1 MKSNPSFESS
11 TRNQRPVTSDQ
22 KPETRNL
29 LTHTRNGWYCPQGD
43 FYIDPTQ
50 KVDRAII
57 THAHADHSRWG
68 MKHYLSHHYN
78 EGVMKRRLGKDIS
91 FEGINYGE
99 KRYINGVQVSFHPAG
114 HIPGSAQI
122 RLEYKGDIWVITGD
136 YKCNDDGLS
145 TPFELV
151 KCHHF
156 ITESTFGLPV
166 FNWESQDKIIQ
177 QVNDYWASCVAK
189 GEHLILTAYSLGKA
203 QRLLNLLDRG
213 IGQIHCHGAIV
224 EMNRGLEESGALNN
238 CSKDFHDYL
247 PLKDFS
253 PKNGETCLFIMP
265 PSGISDGFLKK
276 LKNYR
281 TANCS
286 GWMAL
291 RGRQRWDNLDKG
303 FVISDHADWKELI
316 WACKETGAEDI
327 RAVHGYTEVLEKYLV
342 TGF

>member
-1 MKSNPSFESS
+1 MKSNPSLESK
-11 TRNQRPVTSDQ
+11 TQNLEAVTNNQ

-29 LTHTRNGWYCPQGD
+29 LTKTRSGWYCPQGD

-50 KVDRAII
+50 KVKKALI

-68 MKHYLSHHYN
+68 MEHYLSHRYN

-91 FEGINYGE
+91 FQSTEYGKE
-99 KRYINGVQVSFHPAG
+99 LNINGVRVSFHPAG

-122 RLEYKGDIWVITGD
+122 RLEFKGDVWVITGD

-145 TPFELV
+145 TPFEPI

-166 FNWESQDKIIQ
+166 FNWESQETIVKQIET
-177 QVNDYWASCVAK
+177 YWQECIDN

-203 QRLLNLLDRG
+203 QRLLHMLPRG
-213 IGQIHCHGAIV
+213 ISPVYCHGAVV
-224 EMNRGLEESGALNN
+224 EMNRGLEESGALVNA
-238 CSKDFHDYL
+238 SKSFSEYL
-247 PLKDFS
+247 PLKEFNS
-253 PKNGETCLFIMP
+253 KKKEASLFIMP

-276 LKNYR
+276 LKTYR

-316 WACKETGAEDI
+316 WACNETGAEDI
-327 RAVHGYTEVLEKYLV
+327 RAVHGYTDVLERFLV
-342 TGF
+342 SSF